1 MLLQYNMLTTLQ
13 YNFAEHVIVA
23 KYNFST
29 NDYFLV
35 NVNFISGAHTKI
47 ERVHNVVFLTK

>member
-1 MLLQYNMLTTLQ
+1 MLATLQ

-23 KYNFST
+23 KYNYST

-35 NVNFISGAHTKI
+35 DVNFVSGAHTKI
-47 ERVHNVVFLTK
+47 ERVHNVVTPLKYF